1 LGISGEEGLLLAK
14 IRLYADNCC
23 DLEQDYLQELGI
35 DSIALK
41 VNINGKS
48 YRDRVDLSPSQ
59 FYELIKEAGVMP
71 TTSQVNPAE
80 FEEEFRKIL
89 EEGDNEIIY
98 VAFSSG
104 LSGTYQSACIARDMV
119 DPQRITV
126 IDSRSA
132 SLGYGLTLI
141 RAARAI
147 AQGLSKE
154 EVIQEIMD
162 NIQRM
167 EHVFIVGDFEMLKRG
182 GRVSAASAFIGS
194 LLSIKVIAEIKEG
207 KINPVEKVKGLKK
220 AKKRLLEIMAERG
233 DNLSEQLIGIA
244 HSNDY
249 EGALKIK
256 DMIAEQFGCQLR
268 VIEKAPQILT
278 NMDPDLAEIVH
289 SYMEK
294 QGISVL
300 TNSTLT
306 GFQGRDR
313 VNEVT
318 VGSHT
323 FPADIVIL
331 SMGVLPNSEIAAQ
344 AGIELGTGRA
354 IRVNGRMETNQPG
367 IYAAGDCATVWH
379 LISEQEVYFPMGT
392 TANKQGRVA
401 GENAAGGNATFK
413 GILGTGISRIIDM
426 EVSRTGLSEQE
437 CKNLGIAHISRTIK
451 SRTRVPY
458 YPDAGLIWVKLT
470 VEPDS
475 RQLLGGQIVGF
486 SGAGKRIDTIA
497 AALASRCKIDDL
509 YNLDLAYS
517 PPFSPLWDPVLTAIN
532 RF

>member
-256 DMIAEQFGCQLR
+256 DMIAEQFAAEFDMMADCMTAF
-268 VIEKAPQILT
+268 K
-278 NMDPDLAEIVH
+278 EIVE
-289 SYMEK
+289 M
-294 QGISVL
+294 
-300 TNSTLT
+300 N
-306 GFQGRDR
+306 
-313 VNEVT
+313 
-318 VGSHT
+318 
-323 FPADIVIL
+323 
-331 SMGVLPNSEIAAQ
+331 AAW
-344 AGIELGTGRA
+344 
-354 IRVNGRMETNQPG
+354 
-367 IYAAGDCATVWH
+367 AAGDKQMKQLFATRTMHAGARVYCGKLMLSQALLAAKKLAELGEDH
-379 LISEQEVYFPMGT
+379 FDANFYKGKINTARFYIMNHVPEVLGYHKAM
-392 TANKQGRVA
+392 KA
-401 GENAAGGNATFK
+401 GDR
-413 GILGTGISRIIDM
+413 S
-426 EVSRTGLSEQE
+426 
-437 CKNLGIAHISRTIK
+437 
-451 SRTRVPY
+451 
-458 YPDAGLIWVKLT
+458 
-470 VEPDS
+470 
-475 RQLLGGQIVGF
+475 
-486 SGAGKRIDTIA
+486 
-497 AALASRCKIDDL
+497 
-509 YNLDLAYS
+509 
-517 PPFSPLWDPVLTAIN
+517 AIN
-532 RF
+532 MDEEQFM

>member
-35 DSIALK
+35 DYIALK

-141 RAARAI
+141 RAAQAI
-147 AQGLSKE
+147 ARGLSKE

-220 AKKRLLEIMAERG
+220 AKKKLLEIMAERG
-233 DNLSEQLIGIA
+233 DNLSEQLIGIV

-249 EGALKIK
+249 EGALKVK
-256 DMIAEQFGCQLR
+256 DMIAEQFGCQHFIISEIGP
-268 VIEKAPQILT
+268 VI
-278 NMDPDLAEIVH
+278 
-289 SYMEK
+289 
-294 QGISVL
+294 
-300 TNSTLT
+300 
-306 GFQGRDR
+306 
-313 VNEVT
+313 
-318 VGSHT
+318 GSH
-323 FPADIVIL
+323 V
-331 SMGVLPNSEIAAQ
+331 
-344 AGIELGTGRA
+344 
-354 IRVNGRMETNQPG
+354 
-367 IYAAGDCATVWH
+367 
-379 LISEQEVYFPMGT
+379 
-392 TANKQGRVA
+392 
-401 GENAAGGNATFK
+401 
-413 GILGTGISRIIDM
+413 
-426 EVSRTGLSEQE
+426 
-437 CKNLGIAHISRTIK
+437 
-451 SRTRVPY
+451 
-458 YPDAGLIWVKLT
+458 
-470 VEPDS
+470 
-475 RQLLGGQIVGF
+475 
-486 SGAGKRIDTIA
+486 GAGT
-497 AALASRCKIDDL
+497 
-509 YNLDLAYS
+509 YS
-517 PPFSPLWDPVLTAIN
+517 VFFL
-532 RF
+532 RK